1 MSAAGLR
8 RIGFPLLLLNLITFA
23 SATELQAGRQDTTEV
38 VGEFPIDGHGD
49 CPILIPATKDK
60 RTGFW
65 LLDTGAALSVLDR
78 SVFPDLHRIGNQNFV
93 TNAGA
98 WSADLCD
105 PPDVRIGPCILS
117 RCGPVS
123 SADLSNISATVG
135 QRLIGILGVSAIK
148 AFVVQFDFE
157 AGVVRFLKPVSGP
170 VPEWGK
176 TLSLGWK
183 IGIPSVRL
191 TLGTH
196 EADFFLDS
204 GQIGDD
210 ISVPRDDFDGLARST
225 GSATVTM
232 QAAVFG
238 GAAQLRS
245 MRLRNFSFAG
255 FKYDSLVVGETKAVS
270 GNVGLEFLS
279 RHITTVDFPNDRL
292 YLKPGKT
299 WDRSVEKDM
308 SGLHILRT
316 GSQTVAK
323 VVDPGTPA
331 YLAGMRDDDVLLTV
345 NGAAADKYALIAI
358 RRLLRSGDGV
368 EIKITYQRSE
378 KANTA
383 DFMLRRRL

>member
-1 MSAAGLR
+1 MSAAGLL
-8 RIGFPLLLLNLITFA
+8 RIGFPLLLLYPITFA
-23 SATELQAGRQDTTEV
+23 SATELQADRQDTTEV

-60 RTGFW
+60 TPGFW
-65 LLDTGAALSVLDR
+65 LLDTGAAVSVLDR
-78 SVFPDLHRIGNQNFV
+78 SVFPDLHRIGNQKFV
-93 TNAGA
+93 TPAGA

-123 SADLSNISATVG
+123 SADLSMISAAAG

-148 AFVVQFDFE
+148 PFVVQIDFD
-157 AGVVRFLKPVSGP
+157 AGVVRFLKPASGP

-191 TLGTH
+191 ALGTH

-204 GQIGDD
+204 GYIGDD

-232 QAAVFG
+232 QAAVYG

-255 FKYDSLVVGETKAVS
+255 FKYDSLVVGETKAVRS
-270 GNVGLEFLS
+270 VGLEFLS
-279 RHITTVDFPNDRL
+279 RHITTLDFPNDRL

-308 SGLHILRT
+308 SGLHILRA

-345 NGAAADKYALIAI
+345 NGAAADKYELIAI

-368 EIKITYQRSE
+368 EIKITYQRGE
-378 KANTA
+378 KASAA